1 MILTTHYMEEAE
13 FLCDYIIIMDQ
24 GKILR
29 EGTQKQ
35 LLEEESGEKVMVYR
49 KKTLDDLF
57 VSLTGRK
64 INE

>member
-1 MILTTHYMEEAE
+1 MEEAE
-13 FLCDYIIIMDQ
+13 NLCDYIIIMDQ

-29 EGTQKQ
+29 EGTKEK
-35 LLEEESGEKVMVYR
+35 LLEEVQGEKVIVFR
-49 KKTLDDLF
+49 KNTLDDLF

>member
-1 MILTTHYMEEAE
+1 
-13 FLCDYIIIMDQ
+13 MDQ

-29 EGTQKQ
+29 EGTKEK
-35 LLEEESGEKVMVYR
+35 LLEEVQGEKVIVFR
-49 KKTLDDLF
+49 KNTLDDLF